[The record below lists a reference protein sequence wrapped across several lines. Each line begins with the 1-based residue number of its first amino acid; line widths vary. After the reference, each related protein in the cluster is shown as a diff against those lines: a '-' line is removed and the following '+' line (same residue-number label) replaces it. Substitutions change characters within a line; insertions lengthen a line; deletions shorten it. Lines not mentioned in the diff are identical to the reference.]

1 MELMGW
7 DNIEYILWGL
17 WGVTIILIFLV
28 VYNIR
33 QNKKNNQKPKS
44 NVNMIHYNTDKDSDE
59 YEYKESE
66 EDEEDEE
73 SEEEIKIDNVLN
85 TKKEED
91 WSVPVHLKN
100 NKEKI
105 KEEEKEGVSVHLNKK
120 ELKRMNNFKISSI
133 SLFKANFS
141 KNNNVVNGVLDWK
154 TNLIRVYDFYF
165 SIHKFLNN
173 LFVKEIYSI
182 GKEDLF
188 SLHKAIGK
196 MNLDLFKNTIQKV
209 SESNGLIKEGSIEGE
224 LLFKKIIIGAIDN
237 DNYLILKEEHKEIF
251 KKKIESIKKVLEKTK
266 LEEWKKL
273 TTNEKRVLEE
283 YNIEKEIQQEI
294 QKVVGRRV
302 LVSLLKFDIE
312 DKEIHINIHHND
324 ILNKK
329 IADLVAYY
337 KDKGNLNEIVFYI

>member
-7 DNIEYILWGL
+7 ENIEYILWGL
-17 WGVTIILIFLV
+17 WGITILLILLV
-28 VYNIR
+28 MYNIR
-33 QNKKNNQKPKS
+33 QNKKSNQKPKS
-44 NVNMIHYNTDKDSDE
+44 NVNMIHYNTDKDSGE
-59 YEYKESE
+59 YEYREEYE
-66 EDEEDEE
+66 EDD
-73 SEEEIKIDNVLN
+73 EEIKIDNVLSS
-85 TKKEED
+85 TKEEE

-100 NKEKI
+100 NQEKI
-105 KEEEKEGVSVHLNKK
+105 KEDENKGVSVHLNKK

-141 KNNNVVNGVLDWK
+141 KNNNVVNGVLNWK

-165 SIHKFLNN
+165 SIHKFLND
-173 LFVKEIYSI
+173 LFVKEIFII

-188 SLHKAIGK
+188 TLHKVIGK
-196 MNLDLFKNTIQKV
+196 MNLDLFKDTIQKI
-209 SESNGLIKEGSIEGE
+209 SEKNGLIKEGAVEGE
-224 LLFKKIIIGAIDN
+224 LLFKKIIIGAIAN

-266 LEEWKKL
+266 LDEDKKL
-273 TTNEKRVLEE
+273 TAKEKRILEE

-294 QKVVGRRV
+294 QSVVGRRV

-337 KDKGNLNEIVFYI
+337 KNKGNLNEIVFYI